1 MYYVELDLSRI
12 EKKHRN
18 GLNGRKYCKD
28 LVFYVRMS
36 KMI

>member
-1 MYYVELDLSRI
+1 MYYAELDLSRI
-12 EKKHRN
+12 EKTSKWA
-18 GLNGRKYCKD
+18 NGRKYCKD

>member
-18 GLNGRKYCKD
+18 GLMDGNIARIWYFMLECQ
-28 LVFYVRMS
+28 R
-36 KMI
+36 